1 MTDFLKRTT
10 FRPAF
15 RLTGIAYRD
24 SCLAPL
30 DQLWS
35 DRDFLALL
43 FTEDGVH
50 KFGAWMLCFTA
61 ISWLSVGGCQR
72 PVVQS
77 PPLVWHGS
85 QRPAVPEPHEIKPL
99 PKTAMPQ
106 LPFGNPWKPTAAL
119 RDWKHIVIHHTASEG
134 GSVATIHA
142 EHLNRKDKN
151 GNHWKG
157 IGYHFL
163 IGNGT
168 GMSDGEI
175 EPTFRWKQQMQG
187 AHAGN
192 EEYNQHGIGI
202 CLVGNFQDHRPSS
215 AQLASVKRLVGVL
228 KREYGLKSSQVVG
241 HRDVKA
247 TACPGKQFPLSEIA
261 VSEDVPFFTS
271 RDGNFRDRVSSP
283 SFVIP
288 AGGTSE

>member
-1 MTDFLKRTT
+1 MRKL
-10 FRPAF
+10 
-15 RLTGIAYRD
+15 
-24 SCLAPL
+24 
-30 DQLWS
+30 
-35 DRDFLALL
+35 
-43 FTEDGVH
+43 
-50 KFGAWMLCFTA
+50 GAWMLCFTA
-61 ISWLSVGGCQR
+61 ISWFSVGGCQR

-77 PPLVWHGS
+77 PPPVWHGS
-85 QRPAVPEPHEIKPL
+85 QRPTVPEPAAIRPPTITL
-99 PKTAMPQ
+99 PQIPS
-106 LPFGNPWKPTAAL
+106 GNPWKPTVSA
-119 RDWKHIVIHHTASEG
+119 RDWKHIVIHHTASESG
-134 GSVATIHA
+134 NVATIHA

-192 EEYNQHGIGI
+192 DEYNQHGIGI
-202 CLVGNFQDHRPSS
+202 CLVGNFQDHRPST
-215 AQLASVKRLVGVL
+215 AQLASIKRLVGVL

-247 TACPGKQFPLSEIA
+247 TACPGNMFPLTEIA
-261 VSEDVPFFTS
+261 LTDDLPLFGS
-271 RDGNFRDRVSSP
+271 RDGLLSP
-283 SFVIP
+283 SLVRAEGGP
-288 AGGTSE
+288 AE

>member
-1 MTDFLKRTT
+1 MRKL
-10 FRPAF
+10 
-15 RLTGIAYRD
+15 
-24 SCLAPL
+24 
-30 DQLWS
+30 
-35 DRDFLALL
+35 
-43 FTEDGVH
+43 
-50 KFGAWMLCFTA
+50 GAWMLCFTA
-61 ISWLSVGGCQR
+61 ISWFSVGGCQR
-72 PVVQS
+72 PVVNS
-77 PPLVWHGS
+77 PTPVWHGS
-85 QRPAVPEPHEIKPL
+85 QRPAVPQPAQINPPL
-99 PKTAMPQ
+99 ITMPSI
-106 LPFGNPWKPTAAL
+106 PSGNLWKPTVAA

-168 GMSDGEI
+168 GMNDGEI

-192 EEYNQHGIGI
+192 DEYNQHGIGI

-215 AQLASVKRLVGVL
+215 AQLASIKRLVGVL

-247 TACPGKQFPLSEIA
+247 TACPGKMFPLSDIA
-261 VSEDVPFFTS
+261 QSDDVPFFTS
-271 RDGNFRDRVSSP
+271 RDADP
-283 SFVIP
+283 SNVLTLT
-288 AGGTSE
+288 GGIRE